1 MPNVPNV
8 EDRRSRLTPAQRALL
23 AKRLRGGLAE
33 SPAAEEEDAW
43 RITPRSEAGP
53 APLSFA
59 QERLWHFAASR
70 PGSAAYNVYYAV
82 GFRGPL
88 DLAALARAVR
98 AVVERHE
105 ALWTRFPYEDG
116 GLVAETSPDLLPSRL
131 PLIDFS
137 GLPAA
142 SREAE
147 APGTATELAAP
158 AFELERGPLLRTA
171 LLRTNPEAH
180 ALLLAVHHIVIDGW
194 TLALITR
201 EIAALYGAFAAGEPS
216 PLSAAPAAPLQSA
229 DFTVW
234 QRRRIA
240 EGALD
245 ADLTWWRGHLA
256 GAPPDGLALPAH
268 PGAPL
273 GRSTLWIAPPV
284 VEALKALAQ
293 RERATL
299 FVILLAGLKALLHRH
314 TGATDVI
321 VGTPLAL
328 RGRPEA
334 AGIVGF
340 LLNLLAL
347 RTDLSGDPSFAE
359 LLRRVRDTF
368 LGAFTHREAPLEWL
382 AQELLPDR
390 DPGDAPWIR
399 VMFNMPSGGAG
410 HHEPLRAHGL
420 EVEPLLTGEM
430 GSEFP
435 LTFYAREVGERIRLD
450 LGYNSGVLAPGEPAR
465 LLAGYAALLGE
476 AAAHPGRRL
485 SDLDLSDRSDPSDPS
500 DFLESQ

>member
-1 MPNVPNV
+1 MPTV
-8 EDRRSRLTPAQRALL
+8 EDRRSRLTPAQRELL

-43 RITPRSEAGP
+43 RIVPRSGTGP

-59 QERLWHFAASR
+59 QERLWHFAAGR
-70 PGSAAYNVYYAV
+70 HGSTAYNVYYAV

-88 DLAALARAVR
+88 NLPALARAVR

-105 ALWTRFPYEDG
+105 ALWSRFPLKDG
-116 GLVAETSPDLLPSRL
+116 ELVAATSPDLLPSGL
-131 PLIDFS
+131 PLIDLS
-137 GLPAA
+137 GLPLAA
-142 SREAE
+142 RELE

-158 AFELERGPLLRTA
+158 PFDLERGPLLRTA
-171 LLRTNPEAH
+171 LLRTIPEAH
-180 ALLLAVHHIVIDGW
+180 ALLIAVHHIVIDGW
-194 TLALITR
+194 TLALLTR
-201 EIAALYGAFAAGEPS
+201 EIAILYGAFAAGEPS
-216 PLSAAPAAPLQSA
+216 PLPPSPLQSA

-240 EGALD
+240 EGAL
-245 ADLTWWRGHLA
+245 ASDLAWWRQHLA
-256 GAPPDGLALPAH
+256 GAPPDGLAFPPR

-273 GRSTLWIAPPV
+273 GRSTLWVAAPV

-299 FVILLAGLKALLHRH
+299 FVTLLAGLKTLLHQH

-321 VGTPLAL
+321 VGTPLAQ

-334 AGIVGF
+334 AGIAGF

-347 RTDLSGDPSFAE
+347 RTDLSGDPPFAE

-382 AQELLPDR
+382 AKELLPDR
-390 DPGDAPWIR
+390 DPGDAPWIQ
-399 VMFNMPSGGAG
+399 VLFNMPSGGAG
-410 HHEPLRAHGL
+410 HHEPLRAHGV

-430 GSEFP
+430 GFELP

-450 LGYNSGVLAPGEPAR
+450 LGYNAGVLALGEPAR
-465 LLAGYAALLGE
+465 LLERYAALLAE
-476 AAAHPGRRL
+476 AAAHPEQRL
-485 SDLDLSDRSDPSDPS
+485 SKLNPSDPS
-500 DFLESQ
+500 APPESQ

>member
-8 EDRRSRLTPAQRALL
+8 EDRRSRLTPAQRELL

-43 RITPRSEAGP
+43 RIAPRATQGP
-53 APLSFA
+53 APLSFV

-82 GFRGPL
+82 GLRGPL
-88 DLAALARAVR
+88 DLPALARAVR

-105 ALWTRFPYEDG
+105 ALWTRFPRRAGE
-116 GLVAETSPDLLPSRL
+116 LLAETSPDLLPSRL
-131 PLIDFS
+131 PLIDLS
-137 GLPAA
+137 GLPSG
-142 SREAE
+142 SREVE
-147 APGTATELAAP
+147 ALGTATELAAP
-158 AFELERGPLLRTA
+158 AFDLERGPLLRTA
-171 LLRTNPEAH
+171 LLRTIPEAH
-180 ALLLAVHHIVIDGW
+180 ALLVAVHHIVIDGW
-194 TLALITR
+194 TLALLTR

-216 PLSAAPAAPLQSA
+216 PLPGVTLQSA

-240 EGALD
+240 EGAFE
-245 ADLTWWRGHLA
+245 ADLAWWRGDLA
-256 GAPPDGLALPAH
+256 GAPPDGLALPSR

-273 GRSTLWIAPPV
+273 GRSTLWITAPV

-299 FVILLAGLKALLHRH
+299 FVTLLAGLKALLHH
-314 TGATDVI
+314 HAGATDVI

-334 AGIVGF
+334 AGIAGF

-347 RTDLSGDPSFAE
+347 RTDLSGDPPFAE

-368 LGAFTHREAPLEWL
+368 LGAFTHCEAPLEWL

-390 DPGDAPWIR
+390 SPEDAPWIR

-410 HHEPLRAHGL
+410 HHEPLRARGL

-450 LGYNSGVLAPGEPAR
+450 LGYNAGVLAPGEPAR
-465 LLAGYAALLGE
+465 LLERYAALLGE
-476 AAAHPGRRL
+476 AAAHPVRRL
-485 SDLDLSDRSDPSDPS
+485 SKLDPSDL
-500 DFLESQ
+500 LEPK